1 MKPST
6 FKKSILAASPVAI
19 IALIAVVL
27 TAPSA
32 TATTST
38 AGPRHITVNAEGTVK
53 VVPDA
58 VRINATVS
66 AISSSSKAAL
76 AEVATTATALRAAL
90 KAAGI
95 ATKEITSQ
103 TVTVYPEYNYTN
115 DKGSILVGYRGSQS
129 FTIVVRNAA
138 NAGTVVDAI
147 VAASGDN
154 LQVNGVTPF
163 VLDASQ
169 ATESARAVAVKNA
182 RTKANS
188 YAKLLG
194 VKLGKI
200 SYLVENG
207 SPSITAPTY
216 DMPMLAKSEASA
228 TVVDLGQQD
237 VIVTVTVRWAL

>member
-6 FKKSILAASPVAI
+6 IKKTLLAATPLAI
-19 IALIAVVL
+19 IALIAAPL
-27 TAPSA
+27 TAQGASA
-32 TATTST
+32 TT
-38 AGPRHITVNAEGTVK
+38 GPRHITVNAEGTVK

-66 AISSSSKAAL
+66 VISSTSKTAL

-95 ATKEITSQ
+95 ATKDIASQ

-138 NAGTVVDAI
+138 NAGTVVDSI

-163 VLDASQ
+163 VLDASA

-200 SYLVENG
+200 TYLVENG
-207 SPSITAPTY
+207 SPSISAPTY
-216 DMPMLAKSEASA
+216 DLPMLAKSEATA

>member
-6 FKKSILAASPVAI
+6 IKKTILAATPLAI
-19 IALIAVVL
+19 IALIA
-27 TAPSA
+27 APITVQSASA
-32 TATTST
+32 TTTS
-38 AGPRHITVNAEGTVK
+38 PRHITVNAEGTVK

-66 AISSSSKAAL
+66 VIAATSKAAL
-76 AEVATTATALRAAL
+76 TEVATTATTLRAAL
-90 KAAGI
+90 KAAAI
-95 ATKEITSQ
+95 STKDFASQ

-115 DKGSILVGYRGSQS
+115 DKGSVLVGYRGSQS
-129 FTIVVRNAA
+129 FNIVVRNAA
-138 NAGTVVDAI
+138 NAGDVVDAI
-147 VAASGDN
+147 VAAGGDN

-163 VLDASQ
+163 VLDASE

-194 VKLGKI
+194 VRLGKI

-207 SPSITAPTY
+207 SPSISAPTY
-216 DMPMLAKSEASA
+216 DMPMLAKAEASP
-228 TVVDLGQQD
+228 TVIDLGQQD

>member
-6 FKKSILAASPVAI
+6 IKKTILAATPLAI
-19 IALIAVVL
+19 IALIA
-27 TAPSA
+27 APITVQSASA
-32 TATTST
+32 TTTS
-38 AGPRHITVNAEGTVK
+38 PRHITVNAEGTVK

-66 AISSSSKAAL
+66 VIVATSKAAL
-76 AEVATTATALRAAL
+76 AEVATTATTLRAAL
-90 KAAGI
+90 KAAAI
-95 ATKEITSQ
+95 STKDFASQ

-115 DKGSILVGYRGSQS
+115 DKGSVLVGYRGSQS
-129 FTIVVRNAA
+129 FSIVVRNAA
-138 NAGTVVDAI
+138 NAGDVVDAI

-163 VLDASQ
+163 VLDASA

-207 SPSITAPTY
+207 SPSISAPTY
-216 DMPMLAKSEASA
+216 DMPMLAKAEASP
-228 TVVDLGQQD
+228 TVIDLGQQD

>member
-1 MKPST
+1 MKPSII
-6 FKKSILAASPVAI
+6 KKTILAATPLAI
-19 IALIAVVL
+19 IALIA
-27 TAPSA
+27 APITVQSASA
-32 TATTST
+32 TTTS
-38 AGPRHITVNAEGTVK
+38 PRHITVNAEGTVK

-66 AISSSSKAAL
+66 VIAATSKAAL
-76 AEVATTATALRAAL
+76 TEVATTATTLRAAL
-90 KAAGI
+90 KAAAI
-95 ATKEITSQ
+95 STKDFASQ

-115 DKGSILVGYRGSQS
+115 DKGSVLVGYRGSQS
-129 FTIVVRNAA
+129 FSIVVRNAA
-138 NAGTVVDAI
+138 NAGDVVDAI

-163 VLDASQ
+163 VLDASA
-169 ATESARAVAVKNA
+169 ATESAREVAVKNA

-207 SPSITAPTY
+207 SPSISAPTY
-216 DMPMLAKSEASA
+216 DMPMLAKAEASP
-228 TVVDLGQQD
+228 TVIDLGQQD

>member
-6 FKKSILAASPVAI
+6 IKKTLLAATPLAI
-19 IALIAVVL
+19 IALIAAPL
-27 TAPSA
+27 TAQGASA
-32 TATTST
+32 TT
-38 AGPRHITVNAEGTVK
+38 GPRHITVNAEGTVK

-66 AISSSSKAAL
+66 VISSTSKTAL

-95 ATKEITSQ
+95 ATRDIASQ

-138 NAGTVVDAI
+138 NAGTVVDSI

-163 VLDASQ
+163 VLDASA

-200 SYLVENG
+200 TYLVENG
-207 SPSITAPTY
+207 SPSISAPTY
-216 DMPMLAKSEASA
+216 DMPMLAKSEATA

>member
-1 MKPST
+1 MKTST
-6 FKKSILAASPVAI
+6 IKRTILAATPLAI
-19 IALIAVVL
+19 IALIAVPL
-27 TAPSA
+27 TAQG
-32 TATTST
+32 ATTT
-38 AGPRHITVNAEGTVK
+38 EPRHITVNAEGTVK

-58 VRINATVS
+58 VRINTTVS
-66 AISSSSKAAL
+66 VIAATSKTAL

-90 KAAGI
+90 KAAAI
-95 ATKEITSQ
+95 STKDFASQ

-115 DKGSILVGYRGSQS
+115 DKGSVLVGYRGSQS
-129 FTIVVRNAA
+129 FNIVVRNAA
-138 NAGTVVDAI
+138 NAGDVVDAI
-147 VAASGDN
+147 VAAGGDN

-163 VLDASQ
+163 VLDASE

-194 VKLGKI
+194 VRLGKI

-207 SPSITAPTY
+207 SPSISAPTY
-216 DMPMLAKSEASA
+216 DMPMLAKAEASP
-228 TVVDLGQQD
+228 TVIDLGQQD